1 MLRLTLDCL
10 VVLDAIDRAGSFASA
25 AEELNRV
32 PSAISYSVQKLE
44 HDLGITIFDRGG
56 HRATLTAV
64 GRRLLEDGRAL
75 LDAARDLE
83 RAARGVAS
91 GHEWVLRV
99 AIGSLVQRSALYSL
113 LRELFEEEAAAK
125 PRVHVEM
132 AVDGKCWDALLSGGL
147 DAVVGACC
155 EPRDDRRLTSRRIGS
170 VAQVLVAPPRHPAT
184 TREASRVERASGC
197 ARVVLTREQAC
208 STGLP
213 PSHLIAGLLVVDDH
227 EAQRVAILE
236 GLGIGYMPRHLA
248 AADVAAGHLTVIEMT
263 RMPVLPLTVAW
274 LSDAEGPALR
284 WLVSRLDE
292 PATLAGLFRDVLDE
306 PISAEIEMAPPGS
319 CATPGAPSALR
330 DPRPDRH
337 AAITHAAMT
346 S

>member
-44 HDLGITIFDRGG
+44 HDLGIIIFDRGG

-91 GHEWVLRV
+91 GHEWVLRL

-113 LRELFEEEAAAK
+113 LRELFEEGAAAK
-125 PRVHVEM
+125 PRVHVET
-132 AVDGKCWDALLSGGL
+132 AVDDRCWDALLSGGL
-147 DAVVGACC
+147 DAVLGACC
-155 EPRDDRRLTSRRIGS
+155 EPSDDRRLTSRRIGS
-170 VAQVLVAPPRHPAT
+170 VAQVLVASPRHPV

-208 STGLP
+208 STGLI
-213 PSHLIAGLLVVDDH
+213 PSHLITGLLVVDDH

-292 PATLAGLFRDVLDE
+292 PPTLAGLFGDVIDV
-306 PISAEIEMAPPGS
+306 PISTEVEMAAPEGCP
-319 CATPGAPSALR
+319 TRGAPSSLGE
-330 DPRPDRH
+330 PRPARH